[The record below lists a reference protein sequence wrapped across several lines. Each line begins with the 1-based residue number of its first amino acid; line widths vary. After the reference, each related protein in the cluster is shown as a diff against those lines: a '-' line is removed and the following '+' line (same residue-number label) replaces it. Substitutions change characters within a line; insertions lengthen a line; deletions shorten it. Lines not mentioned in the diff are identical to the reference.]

1 MAWSPASVCVMFAPV
16 DGRLGG
22 LRRRIPQAIGEAAAL
37 TLRAA
42 DDLELSGIVGVHER
56 DRHAHD
62 AVVVLGDVFDFGHLD
77 GVVVVVLRILRRV
90 VGVTA
95 VEEQV
100 LMAFFDVQVGVPA
113 AQAVDLLGRS
123 LAGDGE
129 VGRRSEAQPDLVV
142 TQEREDLLVGD
153 GVLAAQYHEFLA
165 MFHERRHI
173 LAEQRER
180 RIGHDDVGLVQQLEA
195 FLRPEVPR
203 AVDAVAMQ
211 LRQFVLA
218 GVEQVFDVVHV
229 QDAVAG
235 GVAEDVDDGLVR
247 PAVSSRILV
256 HVIVEQG

>member
-1 MAWSPASVCVMFAPV
+1 
-16 DGRLGG
+16 
-22 LRRRIPQAIGEAAAL
+22 
-37 TLRAA
+37 
-42 DDLELSGIVGVHER
+42 
-56 DRHAHD
+56 
-62 AVVVLGDVFDFGHLD
+62 
-77 GVVVVVLRILRRV
+77 
-90 VGVTA
+90 
-95 VEEQV
+95 
-100 LMAFFDVQVGVPA
+100 MAFFDVQVGVPA
-113 AQAVDLLGRS
+113 AQAVDLFGRS

-165 MFHERRHI
+165 MFHERRRI

>member
-113 AQAVDLLGRS
+113 AQAVDLFGRS

-129 VGRRSEAQPDLVV
+129 VGRRGEAQPDLVV
-142 TQEREDLLVGD
+142 
-153 GVLAAQYHEFLA
+153 A
-165 MFHERRHI
+165 
-173 LAEQRER
+173 
-180 RIGHDDVGLVQQLEA
+180 
-195 FLRPEVPR
+195 
-203 AVDAVAMQ
+203 
-211 LRQFVLA
+211 
-218 GVEQVFDVVHV
+218 
-229 QDAVAG
+229 
-235 GVAEDVDDGLVR
+235 
-247 PAVSSRILV
+247 
-256 HVIVEQG
+256 